1 MILKPIVF
9 SLILLFVRFP
19 FKFVMSRVTIKAPVT
34 PKSHL
39 TTFLL
44 RPHIILAINFV
55 FTIQTS
61 DQNAVQRGRKP
72 AKTCMD
78 AVWSHRLPVE
88 DVYSNHA
95 HVEHVPCI
103 VCFVIAIQVLLDFH
117 SRVRV
122 HHVYRSGHRSRC
134 LLCFL
139 SARRRDGDQ
148 LPGRLRCLSQNR
160 HLQYEYICVSWMIY
174 SNRGYMREIYTT

>member
-1 MILKPIVF
+1 MFLPF
-9 SLILLFVRFP
+9 RLLIRTLYNVVETL
-19 FKFVMSRVTIKAPVT
+19 
-34 PKSHL
+34 
-39 TTFLL
+39 
-44 RPHIILAINFV
+44 
-55 FTIQTS
+55 
-61 DQNAVQRGRKP
+61 RKP
-72 AKTCMD
+72 AWTQCGLIGFPLRTC
-78 AVWSHRLPVE
+78 
-88 DVYSNHA
+88 SNHA

-174 SNRGYMREIYTT
+174 SNRGYMREIYTTTLIL